1 MSKKRVRYIIIVA
14 LLCVFTI
21 LGKNINATEYNG
33 HEIRT
38 YYAYYCTWYACG
50 RAWEVLGV
58 DIDKRWGN
66 ANKWAESAA
75 SEGYTVD
82 YIPAKN
88 TIAVW
93 PANDRYT
100 AGHVAFVENVE
111 GDIMTISEY
120 NYSVSMGYSTTTIS
134 TTANRVYGAPPKFI
148 HLVEEKP
155 EIPQPLKIKGDVS
168 KDGFVNAIDAAL
180 VLDLYKN
187 GGVTSED
194 IELADLNLD
203 NVLNSIDAA
212 MILDIYKK

>member
-88 TIAVW
+88 TI
-93 PANDRYT
+93 
-100 AGHVAFVENVE
+100 
-111 GDIMTISEY
+111 SEY

-134 TTANRVYGAPPKFI
+134 TTANRVYGAPPMFI

-155 EIPQPLKIKGDVS
+155 EIPQPIETKGDIS
-168 KDGFVNAIDAAL
+168 KDGFVNATDAAL

-187 GGVTSED
+187 GGATSED

-203 NVLNSIDAA
+203 SILNSVDAA